1 MFTRTR
7 ENARNKEYAN
17 LFMKVHGVQGPS
29 LHCDLEL
36 KISYQN
42 LFEQGGVSLGC
53 KPA

>member
-29 LHCDLEL
+29 LHCDLEFE
-36 KISYQN
+36 IVDQN
-42 LFEQGGVSLGC
+42 LFE
-53 KPA
+53 

>member
-29 LHCDLEL
+29 LHCDFEFENF
-36 KISYQN
+36 ISE
-42 LFEQGGVSLGC
+42 FI
-53 KPA
+53 